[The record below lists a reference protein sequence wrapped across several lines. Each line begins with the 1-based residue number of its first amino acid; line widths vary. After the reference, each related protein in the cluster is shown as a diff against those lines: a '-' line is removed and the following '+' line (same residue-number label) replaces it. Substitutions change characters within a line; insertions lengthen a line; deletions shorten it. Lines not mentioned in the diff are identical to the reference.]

1 MFKLIWLIR
10 ERSYWK
16 RRAEALEVKLDHE
29 RERNREHED
38 QILSRFVTLHGVV
51 GVEARQPEAP
61 IKKSAP
67 HQPLDMERS
76 LKNLNEYQRA
86 MLSLY
91 EEEGLARGLEI
102 GRIHQDFYQEHV
114 LGNSRIE
121 TVPQ

>member
-16 RRAEALEVKLDHE
+16 RRAEALEAKLDRE

-61 IKKSAP
+61 IKKLVP
-67 HQPLDMERS
+67 HQPQDMES
-76 LKNLNEYQRA
+76 ALSNLNEYQRA
-86 MLSLY
+86 MLQLY
-91 EEEGLARGLEI
+91 EEEGAAKGFDI

-114 LGNSRIE
+114 LGNSRVE
-121 TVPQ
+121 MVPQ